1 MKTVAVRADAARDR
15 EDRKAFVT
23 EGLESGMSVFIL
35 RKGDEGFESIGR
47 FEAIYFEDGQPVDDR
62 VAYCT
67 IDTPED
73 QERALSLAGRKD
85 TVIVKAGDWTVIPLE
100 NMIARFRSS
109 GTRVFAEAS
118 TREDAELYLRTME
131 NGVDG
136 IVVSVDDPSEVSAFK
151 GLCVEEEDSVLTEVT
166 VTGIRQTEMSDR
178 VCVDT
183 CSMMVPGE
191 GMLVGSYSNCL
202 FLVQSESEENG
213 YVASRPFRVNASA
226 VHAYIKVPG
235 GMTRYLS
242 EISSGDS
249 VVVCDRSGKSRA
261 VSVGRCK
268 NELRPMLMVDA
279 ELNGRRYSI
288 VLQNAETVKLVTRD
302 GAVSVTALKP
312 GDRVLAEV
320 TEGGRH
326 FGMAVEETI
335 TEK

>member
-1 MKTVAVRADAARDR
+1 MKTVAVRADLSD
-15 EDRKAFVT
+15 DPDVRKAFVT
-23 EGLESGMSVFIL
+23 EGIESGMSVFIL
-35 RKGDEGFESIGR
+35 RKGDERFESIGK
-47 FEAIYFEDGQPVDDR
+47 FEPIYFENGQPVDDR
-62 VAYCT
+62 VAYCP

-73 QERALSLAGRKD
+73 QEKALSLAGRKD
-85 TVIVKAGDWTVIPLE
+85 TVIVRSGDWTVIPLE
-100 NMIARFRSS
+100 NMIAKFRDS

-118 TREDAELYLRTME
+118 TREDAELYFKTME

-136 IVVSVDDPSEVSAFK
+136 VVVNVKDPEDVSDFK
-151 GLCVEEEDSVLTEVT
+151 GLCTEEESAVLTEVT
-166 VTGIRQTEMSDR
+166 VTGIRPTEMSDR

-235 GMTRYLS
+235 GRTRYLS
-242 EISSGDS
+242 ELSSGDS
-249 VVVCDRSGKSRA
+249 VVVCGRDGRSRA
-261 VSVGRCK
+261 VSIGRCK

-279 ELNGRRYSI
+279 EFNDRRYSI
-288 VLQNAETVKLVTRD
+288 VLQNAETVKLVTKD
-302 GAVSVTALKP
+302 GAVSVTALRP
-312 GDRVLAEV
+312 GDKVLAEV

-326 FGMAVEETI
+326 FGMAVQETI